1 MFMKAIL
8 HNKEDDLHFLLK
20 CLVEEL
26 EDSLLLK
33 KEDKSEEK
41 KPLDDFE
48 EADKKAKKAKKADN
62 EVVEEENEKFRSYLV
77 NTLGEKL
84 TEKDIKAHNKM
95 YNGFQNWVLGNQA
108 AQRTI
113 DALQGTKKTRGK
125 INLQEE
131 QIKQLKK
138 VGVFRGRE
146 KNRKGGKLSDVIRP
160 LEEGQYRPATEKEI
174 KDAEKNLKVLK
185 DMLKEAN
192 EKKKAPQKQYKDM
205 LDKLKAGKDFYMKNG
220 LGETIKLKNADV
232 KRAIEQREQILFP
245 PPKKVSYEEALETTD
260 KDLLGKLKELL
271 DDKDIKRALGE
282 MVEISQRNIG
292 LEADDAKKPMT
303 PKQRE
308 AYEKE
313 KGKEAINQAFIEDR
327 PRGKEKSVKGS
338 KQLEMYLRVIG
349 LIETEL
355 AKLKRQAKPT
365 TQKKIDALENKI
377 SDLET
382 LFTSFRKK
390 KNELG
395 TSSNTEEDKAYRP
408 NENTKTYYNRLQK
421 ALEKFK
427 DNLKTT
433 KKPEDRAISAR
444 KLFNTKE
451 LKNIETVM
459 SVLDIIDNKEVAID
473 KLQVLREREGKLR
486 ELVESHKTPEVGTKY
501 PTRKVAR
508 EANQKQKDYNK
519 HIKELETTMM
529 QIKDLAESKRTKEGR
544 LPTREADPKN
554 PPAKPSKQVKPMD
567 DKKYREALSPNRLKK
582 QDFEAYR
589 RYDIDRNKKITVR
602 TTPFDE
608 GATYAKDI
616 ADAITKIRELLSTEI
631 DGKTI
636 EEELRSSL
644 NYKKTDISREG
655 KEKRKKLR
663 DFIAGKKKK
672 LQGKRKGKEQM
683 KSTLSKTL
691 VRQITYIEED
701 MSDSLMDFLS
711 RFFPNTTLK
720 AELPNLIYI
729 ALPQKTPEEIYERK
743 EKYFE
748 KVNEKRMTEG
758 KEKIEFSFKLGEKPK
773 STNKNL
779 IKGEV
784 RNYLKIL
791 PTLVEK
797 GNLAKPTGEALE
809 EIRENHIQIGNMMED
824 FVAELTKETNAKEK
838 KERLDLK
845 AEKKSLDGVLAVL
858 FKESQ
863 KLNEM
868 FKVYE
873 NDIDDLLKVFKAIEE
888 FVENYTKQRDEYI
901 KIVEK
906 IQAIRPQTYN
916 KVKWSEIVEKPLP
929 RRKTSVAGAKR

>member
-62 EVVEEENEKFRSYLV
+62 KVVEEENEKFRSYLV

-589 RYDIDRNKKITVR
+589 RYDIDRNRKITVR

-701 MSDSLMDFLS
+701 MSDSLMEALS
-711 RFFPNTTLK
+711 RLFPNTTLK
-720 AELPNLIYI
+720 AELPNLTYI
-729 ALPQKTPEEIYERK
+729 ALPQKTPEEIKERK

-748 KVNEKRMTEG
+748 KVNEDRMVEG
-758 KEKIEFSFKLGEKPK
+758 KEKIEYSFKLGEKPK
-773 STNKNL
+773 STDKNQ

-784 RNYLKIL
+784 RKYLKIL

-797 GNLAKPTGEALE
+797 GNLAKPTGEALA
-809 EIRENHIQIGNMMED
+809 EIRESHIEIHTQLTDLIVE
-824 FVAELTKETNAKEK
+824 VAKEPNAKKRKEKLELKEK
-838 KERLDLK
+838 KEL
-845 AEKKSLDGVLAVL
+845 VLNRELVRI
-858 FKESQ
+858 Q
-863 KLNEM
+863 NI

>member
-26 EDSLLLK
+26 EDGFLLK

-41 KPLDDFE
+41 KPLDEFE
-48 EADKKAKKAKKADN
+48 EADKKAKKAKKADD
-62 EVVEEENEKFRSYLV
+62 EVVEEENKKFRSYLV

-84 TEKDIKAHNKM
+84 TEADIKSHNKM
-95 YNGFQNWVLGNQA
+95 YNGFQNWVLGNQS

-113 DALQGTKKTRGK
+113 DSLEGTETTKGR
-125 INLQEE
+125 IELVEN
-131 QIKQLKK
+131 QIKQMKK

-146 KNRKGGKLSDVIRP
+146 KDRKGEKLSDVIRP
-160 LEEGQYRPATEKEI
+160 LKEGQYRPATEKEI
-174 KDAEKNLKVLK
+174 NDAEKKLKALK
-185 DMLKEAN
+185 DMLKEA
-192 EKKKAPQKQYKDM
+192 KKKQKAPEKQYKDM

-260 KDLLGKLKELL
+260 KALLGKLKELL

-282 MVEISQRNIG
+282 MVEISQRNIP
-292 LEADDAKKPMT
+292 LEADDAK
-303 PKQRE
+303 QQ
-308 AYEKE
+308 
-313 KGKEAINQAFIEDR
+313 AITQAFIEDR
-327 PRGKEKSVKGS
+327 PRGGEKSVKGN
-338 KQLEMYLRVIG
+338 KQLEMYLRVLG
-349 LIETEL
+349 LIEKEL

-365 TQKKIDALENKI
+365 TQKKINALEEKI

-382 LFTSFRKK
+382 LFESFDKK
-390 KNELG
+390 KNQLG
-395 TSSNTEEDKAYRP
+395 ISSSAKEDATYRP
-408 NENTKTYYNRLQK
+408 KKDTKTYYTRLQK
-421 ALEKFK
+421 ALKNFK
-427 DNLKTT
+427 ATLKSK

-459 SVLDIIDNKEVAID
+459 SVLDIINNKEIAID
-473 KLQVLREREGKLR
+473 KLQVLREREGKLK
-486 ELVESHKTPEVGTKY
+486 ELIESHKTPEVGTKY
-501 PTRKVAR
+501 PTRKIAR

-519 HIKELETTMM
+519 HIKELETTMV
-529 QIKDLAESKRTKEGR
+529 QIKDLEQSKRTKEGK
-544 LPTREADPKN
+544 LPTREADPEN
-554 PPAKPSKQVKPMD
+554 LPTKPSKQVKPMD

-589 RYDIDRNKKITVR
+589 RYDIDKNKKITVR
-602 TTPFDE
+602 TTPFSE
-608 GATYAKDI
+608 TATYAKDI

-636 EEELRSSL
+636 EEELRSSF
-644 NYKKTDISREG
+644 NYNKTDISREG

-663 DFIAGKKKK
+663 EFIAGKKKE

-691 VRQITYIEED
+691 IRQITYIEED
-701 MSDSLMDFLS
+701 MSDSLMEALS
-711 RFFPNTTLK
+711 QLFPNTTLK
-720 AELPNLIYI
+720 AELPNLTYL
-729 ALPQKTPEEIYERK
+729 ALSQKTPEEIKERK
-743 EKYFE
+743 VKYFE
-748 KVNEKRMTEG
+748 KVNENRMKEG
-758 KEKIEFSFKLGEKPK
+758 KEKIEYSLKLGEKPK
-773 STNKNL
+773 LTEKNQ

-784 RNYLKIL
+784 RKYLKIL

-797 GNLAKPTGEALE
+797 GNLAKPTGEALA
-809 EIRENHIQIGNMMED
+809 EIRESHIQIHKRLTDLMVE
-824 FVAELTKETNAKEK
+824 VATETNAKK
-838 KERLDLK
+838 RKETLELKEAKELVLERELMRLQ
-845 AEKKSLDGVLAVL
+845 GI
-858 FKESQ
+858 FKT
-863 KLNEM
+863 
-868 FKVYE
+868 YE

-916 KVKWSEIVEKPLP
+916 KQKWSEIVEKPLP